1 MTNRILVGYN
11 LDLWSRQA
19 LRLPISVPYLT
30 NIHWLICGNSGSGK
44 SYFVLYLLR
53 NLLQC
58 LSDRIVLWFC
68 DFKSSD
74 DFSFLSEYARYYAGT
89 DCKRGLEEFYAE
101 FEAVKSGSLKD
112 DKIRLLFFDEW
123 AGFQVW
129 ETSRDKKQAELHRG
143 ILLEI
148 LLMGRSMRCGVTVI
162 MQRNDAAY
170 IQGREQFF
178 VTVVFGKMSAE
189 MKRMIMGGE
198 ELDQKSV
205 YQPGEGIIKSDSEGT
220 RFLKVP
226 RLRDPG
232 KVKTQILEALIG
244 KCHRSGDFT

>member
-1 MTNRILVGYN
+1 MTDRIKVGFL
-11 LDLWSRQA
+11 LDLWDRRA
-19 LRLPISVPYLT
+19 VRLPISIPYLT

-53 NLLQC
+53 NLLQS
-58 LSDRIVLWFC
+58 LGDRIVLWFC
-68 DFKSSD
+68 DFKSSE
-74 DFSFLSEYARYYAGT
+74 DFSFLSEYARYYAGAG
-89 DCKRGLEEFYAE
+89 CKRGLEEFYGE
-101 FEAVKSGSLKD
+101 FEAVKNGSVKD

-129 ETSRDKKQAELHRG
+129 ETSRDKKQAELYKQM
-143 ILLEI
+143 LLEV

-178 VTVVFGKMSAE
+178 VTVAFGKMSVE
-189 MKRMIMGGE
+189 MKRMVMGGE
-198 ELDQKSV
+198 ELEQKSV

-226 RLRDPG
+226 QLRDPET
-232 KVKTQILEALIG
+232 VKQQILDALM
-244 KCHRSGDFT
+244 

>member
-1 MTNRILVGYN
+1 MNDFIKVGYN
-11 LDLWSRQA
+11 WDIWDRRA
-19 LRLPISVPYLT
+19 IRLPIAIPYLT

-58 LSDRIVLWFC
+58 LGDKVTLWFC
-68 DFKSSD
+68 DFKSSE
-74 DFSFLSEYARYYAGT
+74 DFSFLADYVRYYAGA

-101 FEAVKSGSLKD
+101 FEAVKSGSVKD
-112 DKIRLLFFDEW
+112 ERIRLLFFDEW

-129 ETSRDKKQAELHRG
+129 ETSRDKKQSELHKQM
-143 ILLEI
+143 LLEV
-148 LLMGRSMRCGVTVI
+148 LLMGRSMKCGVTVI

-189 MKRMIMGGE
+189 MKRMVMGTE
-198 ELDQKSV
+198 ELEQKEI
-205 YQPGEGIIKSDSEGT
+205 YLPGEGIIKSDSKGT
-220 RFLKVP
+220 TFLKVP
-226 RLRDPG
+226 QLRDLNQ
-232 KVKTQILEALIG
+232 VKQQILYNLY
-244 KCHRSGDFT
+244 

>member
-1 MTNRILVGYN
+1 MNDCVKVGY
-11 LDLWSRQA
+11 LWDLWDRRA
-19 LRLPISVPYLT
+19 IRLPIAIPYLT

-58 LSDRIVLWFC
+58 LGDKVTLWFC
-68 DFKSSD
+68 DFKSSE
-74 DFSFLSEYARYYAGT
+74 DFSFLADYVRYYAGA

-101 FEAVKSGSLKD
+101 FEAVKSGSVKD
-112 DKIRLLFFDEW
+112 EKIRLLFFDEW

-129 ETSRDKKQAELHRG
+129 ETSRDKKQSELHKQM
-143 ILLEI
+143 LLEV
-148 LLMGRSMRCGVTVI
+148 LLMGRSMKCGVTVI

-189 MKRMIMGGE
+189 MKRMVMGTE
-198 ELDQKSV
+198 ELEQKEI
-205 YQPGEGIIKSDSEGT
+205 YLPGEGIIKSDSKGT
-220 RFLKVP
+220 AFLKVP
-226 RLRDPG
+226 QLRDLNQ
-232 KVKTQILEALIG
+232 VKQQILYNLY
-244 KCHRSGDFT
+244 

>member
-1 MTNRILVGYN
+1 MNDFIKVGYN
-11 LDLWSRQA
+11 WDIWDRRA
-19 LRLPISVPYLT
+19 IRLPIAIPYLT

-58 LSDRIVLWFC
+58 LGDKVTLWFC
-68 DFKSSD
+68 DFKSSE
-74 DFSFLSEYARYYAGT
+74 DFSFLADYVRYYAGA

-101 FEAVKSGSLKD
+101 FEAVKSGSVKD
-112 DKIRLLFFDEW
+112 EKIRLLFFDEW

-129 ETSRDKKQAELHRG
+129 ETSRDKKQSELHKQM
-143 ILLEI
+143 LLEV
-148 LLMGRSMRCGVTVI
+148 LLMGRSMKCGVTVI

-189 MKRMIMGGE
+189 MKRMVMGTE
-198 ELDQKSV
+198 ELEQKEI
-205 YQPGEGIIKSDSEGT
+205 YLPGEGIIKSDSKGT
-220 RFLKVP
+220 AFLKVP
-226 RLRDPG
+226 QLRDLNQ
-232 KVKTQILEALIG
+232 VKQQILYNLY
-244 KCHRSGDFT
+244 